1 MNRQEAEEILYGEEP
16 RDFTPDGYL
25 SAISRLRGYDRALA
39 NAVERVLKPQL
50 DADLFTR
57 SAIPWQDAS
66 RGTGYRIA
74 LLGDNPHF
82 LKDVEEIREVL
93 GIPEGQVRSTPG
105 DAVKKGLRK
114 SKFLGDQPEE
124 ELESIADNVLAR
136 RWIRQHERVAEGL
149 KFDQFVEG
157 LNPDALNA
165 ASQSA
170 VLDLSKIEGPI
181 WLRAAPPPHPR
192 CGWDANLP
200 LHWAA
205 ARLLVHHRLPQQA
218 CYPVMLYLLTTR
230 KAQLQKIGPL
240 GVRLIHGPGEINL
253 RQSTNTFSIMLEGLD
268 EYSTKEE
275 LGQVWE
281 DYVRPQQQQ
290 FWESR
295 GQAPQGRRAPSLE
308 RLRSGLPLYQAWLK
322 FQSVK
327 AVLDHL
333 EKIDPSWAQ
342 MEPEKARRVIMELH
356 TLFEPQEEEVQ
367 DQR

>member
-50 DADLFTR
+50 DADLFAR

-66 RGTGYRIA
+66 RGTAYRIA

-105 DAVKKGLRK
+105 DAVRKGLRK

-136 RWIRQHERVAEGL
+136 RWIRQHERVATGL
-149 KFDQFVEG
+149 DFDQFIVG
-157 LNPDALNA
+157 LKPEALNA

-170 VLDLSKIEGPI
+170 VLNLSEVTSPL
-181 WLRAAPPPHPR
+181 WLRASPPPHAR
-192 CGWDANLP
+192 CGWDENLP

-205 ARLLVHHRLPQQA
+205 TRLQVRHRLPQHA

-230 KAQLQKIGPL
+230 KAHLQNLRQLN
-240 GVRLIHGPGEINL
+240 VRLISASEDTDVLQLAN
-253 RQSTNTFSIMLEGLD
+253 SFSLALEGLD
-268 EYSTKEE
+268 EYSTKADWE
-275 LGQVWE
+275 QVWE
-281 DYVRPQQQQ
+281 NQI
-290 FWESR
+290 
-295 GQAPQGRRAPSLE
+295 AP
-308 RLRSGLPLYQAWLK
+308 
-322 FQSVK
+322 
-327 AVLDHL
+327 
-333 EKIDPSWAQ
+333 
-342 MEPEKARRVIMELH
+342 
-356 TLFEPQEEEVQ
+356 
-367 DQR
+367 